1 MVFKNKLQ
9 FVLFEQQV
17 IDSIVI
23 KMPES
28 KKIYVREVRL
38 PSKADED
45 QDIDWIIESL
55 SLSTNK
61 GSDNTASKVFKELIG
76 AAREQKPV
84 STTQISQ
91 RVGVTRGTVL
101 FHLQK
106 FSQCGLVRS
115 SGRTY
120 TLRHPSLEETVDSM
134 LRDAEELF
142 KRMRRVA
149 SELDAEMGFEK
160 RW

>member
-1 MVFKNKLQ
+1 
-9 FVLFEQQV
+9 
-17 IDSIVI
+17 
-23 KMPES
+23 MPES
-28 KKIYVREVRL
+28 RKIYVREIRL
-38 PSKADED
+38 PGKADEKK
-45 QDIDWIIESL
+45 DIEWIIESL
-55 SLSTNK
+55 SLSSAK
-61 GSDNTASKVFKELIG
+61 DNDKTASKIFKELID
-76 AAREQKPV
+76 AAREQRPV
-84 STTQISQ
+84 STTQISEK
-91 RVGVTRGTVL
+91 VGVTRGTVL

-120 TLRHPSLEETVDSM
+120 TLRHSSLEETVDSM
-134 LRDAEELF
+134 LRDAEQMF